1 MIKNKTII
9 HLSNRFFS
17 TQVIAPIV
25 VGIILFIAVVAV
37 ISIIVTVKSTLP
49 KSMQPSI
56 YPLGRRLTFS
66 TSQVYTAESIRA
78 AMPMIFTTA
87 VMIIITLW

>member
-1 MIKNKTII
+1 MNNAYC
-9 HLSNRFFS
+9 LCR
-17 TQVIAPIV
+17 Q
-25 VGIILFIAVVAV
+25 ILTSHAVVVAPRV
-37 ISIIVTVKSTLP
+37 SGVGVVDTQLDVKSTLP

-78 AMPMIFTTA
+78 AMLMIFTTA

>member
-1 MIKNKTII
+1 MKNEKMCR
-9 HLSNRFFS
+9 N
-17 TQVIAPIV
+17 
-25 VGIILFIAVVAV
+25 
-37 ISIIVTVKSTLP
+37 KSTLL

-78 AMPMIFTTA
+78 AMLMIFTTA